1 MPRYAVLQSHPPDNC
16 PMTNQAVRAFA
27 LEHLSK
33 MDETLT
39 PGAELIQKTAE
50 MPTIY

>member
-1 MPRYAVLQSHPPDNC
+1 
-16 PMTNQAVRAFA
+16 MTNQAVRAFA

-33 MDETLT
+33 METLYILT
-39 PGAELIQKTAE
+39 PVAELIQKTAE